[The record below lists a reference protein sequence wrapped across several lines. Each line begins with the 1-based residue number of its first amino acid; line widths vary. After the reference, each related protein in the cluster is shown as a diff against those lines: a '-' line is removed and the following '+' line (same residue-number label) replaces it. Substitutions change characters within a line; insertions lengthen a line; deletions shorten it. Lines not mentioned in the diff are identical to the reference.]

1 MNHPLSQLGT
11 SSAEGSRC
19 YLLKPTNS
27 SPYTQQLSC
36 QTASS
41 TGTSDPQHEKEAK
54 YVTVS
59 TTKVAKQ
66 PIAITDM
73 SVRHVVAPLMD
84 HHPAALPL
92 RIEQVGKRPKY
103 LQYHIWDP
111 DSTVTET
118 TPDWT
123 KLAKPLPRPL
133 TVQLMHPVL
142 RETVAQNPSLFK
154 IVTPINLKVFEDL
167 LLSHPN
173 RAFVKSVCNGLWY
186 RFWPWADIWK
196 PGYPDELD
204 LSWPQIDQTCDEF
217 LNTQR
222 DHEVRKGQYSP
233 SIGSTLL
240 LGMYCMLIYAVPK
253 PHSDKLRLVNDHSAS
268 KYSLNSMVDHS
279 QVTGYPMDN
288 LAQFREQLVKFQK
301 GNLDLRGP
309 DLLVVWKLDI
319 SEAYR
324 VCPLHPFWQLK
335 QGIQIGDNVDVDWCI
350 VFESL
355 ASPAVFIVST
365 AWWLGSWDT
374 FDTSPSLRLILMI
387 LLAVME
393 RQCFVLHPLQ

>member
-1 MNHPLSQLGT
+1 MDHPLSQLGT

-66 PIAITDM
+66 PIAITDT

-142 RETVAQNPSLFK
+142 QETVAQNPSLFK

-173 RAFVKSVCNGLWY
+173 
-186 RFWPWADIWK
+186 
-196 PGYPDELD
+196 
-204 LSWPQIDQTCDEF
+204 
-217 LNTQR
+217 
-222 DHEVRKGQYSP
+222 
-233 SIGSTLL
+233 
-240 LGMYCMLIYAVPK
+240 
-253 PHSDKLRLVNDHSAS
+253 
-268 KYSLNSMVDHS
+268 
-279 QVTGYPMDN
+279 
-288 LAQFREQLVKFQK
+288 
-301 GNLDLRGP
+301 
-309 DLLVVWKLDI
+309 
-319 SEAYR
+319 
-324 VCPLHPFWQLK
+324 
-335 QGIQIGDNVDVDWCI
+335 
-350 VFESL
+350 
-355 ASPAVFIVST
+355 
-365 AWWLGSWDT
+365 
-374 FDTSPSLRLILMI
+374 
-387 LLAVME
+387 
-393 RQCFVLHPLQ
+393 